1 MPCVSFCEEPPK
13 RNVIADHPH
22 YNLKQA
28 CITGFNGNGGQVA
41 LVKYILRNAVQL
53 ERMAI
58 DPRGKIIL
66 QMMGEYHGRI
76 SAESEL
82 VPEDRK
88 GVLTI
93 L

>member
-1 MPCVSFCEEPPK
+1 MLCQSCCEEPPD
-13 RNVIADHPH
+13 RDEIADHPH
-22 YNLKQA
+22 HNLKQA
-28 CITGFNGNGGQVA
+28 CITRFYGNGGQVA

-58 DPRGKIIL
+58 DPKGKIVGPL
-66 QMMGEYHGRI
+66 MGEYHGRM

-82 VPEDRK
+82 VPEDRN

>member
-1 MPCVSFCEEPPK
+1 MLCQSCCEEPPD
-13 RNVIADHPH
+13 RDEIADHPH
-22 YNLKQA
+22 HNLKQA
-28 CITGFNGNGGQVA
+28 CITRFNGNGGQVA

-58 DPRGKIIL
+58 DPKGKIVGPL
-66 QMMGEYHGRI
+66 MGEYHGRM

-82 VPEDRK
+82 VPEDRN

>member
-1 MPCVSFCEEPPK
+1 MLCRSCCEYPPK
-13 RNVIADHPH
+13 RDVITDHPH
-22 YNLKQA
+22 HNLNKA

-58 DPRGKIIL
+58 DPRGKR
-66 QMMGEYHGRI
+66 MGPELGGYFGLM
-76 SAESEL
+76 SAKSKL
-82 VPEDRK
+82 VPKDTK

>member
-1 MPCVSFCEEPPK
+1 MCCAFCSERRPK
-13 RNVIADHPH
+13 KDVIADHPH
-22 YNLKQA
+22 HNLKDA

-53 ERMAI
+53 ERLAI
-58 DPRGKIIL
+58 DPKGKIVGPL
-66 QMMGEYHGRI
+66 MGEYHGRM
-76 SAESEL
+76 SAESKL
-82 VPEDRK
+82 VPEDRN